1 MTKTKKLGWLWM
13 AQVSN
18 QGKIDSL
25 NAYKLHQKHT
35 IYMHGIIINGF
46 EIRRKTILQTRII
59 KLLV

>member
-1 MTKTKKLGWLWM
+1 M

-46 EIRRKTILQTRII
+46 EIRRKTILQTKII
-59 KLLV
+59 KPLI